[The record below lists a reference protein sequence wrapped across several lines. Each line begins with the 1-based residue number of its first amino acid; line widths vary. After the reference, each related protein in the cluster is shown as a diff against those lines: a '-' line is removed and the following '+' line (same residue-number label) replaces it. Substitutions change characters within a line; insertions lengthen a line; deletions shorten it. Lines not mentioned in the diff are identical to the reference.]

1 MASVPH
7 GMENVATC
15 QGCACQIS
23 VNLTQATIIWE
34 EETSNEKKLPS
45 YGPVYIPLKK
55 MVNVGR
61 LPTLSGTAPE
71 LVVLY
76 FIRK

>member
-23 VNLTQATIIWE
+23 VNLTQATVIWE
-34 EETSNEKKLPS
+34 EETSTEKKAAILWAGIHS
-45 YGPVYIPLKK
+45 LKK
-55 MVNVGR
+55 WLMWEDCQ
-61 LPTLSGTAPE
+61 L
-71 LVVLY
+71 
-76 FIRK
+76 